1 MGKTYG
7 PGVRSGEKMA
17 EGAIDRPRQRTE
29 NPWKT
34 WDAAAQPMKFVHSFT
49 APLPF
54 DRGQAA
60 TNTSGRGKRVRKG

>member
-7 PGVRSGEKMA
+7 PGLRSAEKMVK
-17 EGAIDRPRQRTE
+17 EGISRPRQRTE

-34 WDAAAQPMKFVHSFT
+34 WDVSAQPMKFVHSFT
-49 APLPF
+49 PPLPL

-60 TNTSGRGKRVRKG
+60 TDMSGRKKRGKKG